1 MNLCSNSEE
10 QSNPKLNEYRQV
22 VDRVRE
28 AGRCDRQEIDKLDWG
43 KPILNGNGNDS
54 FTSLIPSND
63 GIPTT
68 RARFARPAQDPDSNA
83 HECRN
88 PTLAKCGGEA
98 QHLEKVGIGVLRDS
112 RKFRRRFGRPKH
124 LALGCSWCH
133 WKVLET

>member
-83 HECRN
+83 HETSAPRSGSAH
-88 PTLAKCGGEA
+88 PQAESSIDQAPAPLVIPKVQTKSSKGRGEA
-98 QHLEKVGIGVLRDS
+98 RINQSCNVG
-112 RKFRRRFGRPKH
+112 
-124 LALGCSWCH
+124 
-133 WKVLET
+133 